1 MNDEDS
7 ILEEI
12 VWKDRP
18 SQLINF
24 IWYITLFWTIII
36 PLIKYLKTRF
46 TIFELTTERV
56 RTKYGVLSQTIDE
69 VELYRVRDYQIKKPF
84 LLRIFG
90 LGHVFLITSDK
101 THSMIHLK
109 AIRNVEGVTNLIRKN
124 VEITRKRTKTREI
137 DYT

>member
-1 MNDEDS
+1 MNDEDT
-7 ILEEI
+7 IVEEI

-46 TIFELTTERV
+46 TIYEITTERI
-56 RTKYGVLSQTIDE
+56 RTKYGILSQTVDE

-90 LGHVFLITSDK
+90 LGHIFLITSDK
-101 THSMIHLK
+101 THKTVHFK
-109 AIRNVEGVTNLIRKN
+109 AIRNVEHVSNLVREN
-124 VEITRKRTKTREI
+124 VETTRKRTKTREI